1 MQSETRTFLLK
12 AGYYISVISFIM
24 ILTGCGLNSNGDQ
37 PPDNAQPGL
46 ENAEVNNLNPD
57 ETTSALDACD
67 IKAQETA
74 MSPDMKPDWTSL
86 PLSACYQLRLNL
98 HEDLTQYDGKATVT
112 YTNQTGETLT
122 DLVFRLYPN
131 SERIYG
137 GTLEVTSA
145 NIDGT
150 LVVPEVFLSDKT
162 GLRLSMVEPINS
174 GETVV
179 IELEFNGELTDG
191 LENSPGTYGIFN
203 FAKEEEL
210 VTMANWYPILAVRK
224 NGQWLA
230 EPVVGVG
237 DAVVS
242 EVSLYLVEITAPQNM
257 QIATTGSIIQDLSI
271 DSGEAHRFASG
282 PAREFTITASSNFVL
297 TQAEVNGVQVNQWGL
312 SGGEQRWE
320 EGLQAAVDSLAV
332 FNDLFGPFPYAEMDV
347 VSVPLQ
353 LASGVEYP
361 GLFLM
366 KDGLYFL
373 DKEQPYL
380 LTTIIS
386 HEVAHQWWYALVGN
400 DVIEHPWQDEALTTF
415 SSLLY
420 LEQFQPRVYDGT
432 VEYFRKVADEIE
444 SIRSNTGIGQP
455 VSSFKS
461 QPAQYSSVVYSKGAM
476 FFVELRNKI
485 GDQAFFQALQAYFS
499 QNQYQLASPG
509 SLLSEFEKACQCDL
523 SDFYLQW
530 GLKNK

>member
-1 MQSETRTFLLK
+1 
-12 AGYYISVISFIM
+12 
-24 ILTGCGLNSNGDQ
+24 
-37 PPDNAQPGL
+37 
-46 ENAEVNNLNPD
+46 
-57 ETTSALDACD
+57 
-67 IKAQETA
+67 
-74 MSPDMKPDWTSL
+74 
-86 PLSACYQLRLNL
+86 
-98 HEDLTQYDGKATVT
+98 
-112 YTNQTGETLT
+112 
-122 DLVFRLYPN
+122 
-131 SERIYG
+131 
-137 GTLEVTSA
+137 
-145 NIDGT
+145 
-150 LVVPEVFLSDKT
+150 
-162 GLRLSMVEPINS
+162 
-174 GETVV
+174 
-179 IELEFNGELTDG
+179 
-191 LENSPGTYGIFN
+191 
-203 FAKEEEL
+203 
-210 VTMANWYPILAVRK
+210 
-224 NGQWLA
+224 
-230 EPVVGVG
+230 
-237 DAVVS
+237 
-242 EVSLYLVEITAPQNM
+242 
-257 QIATTGSIIQDLSI
+257 
-271 DSGEAHRFASG
+271 
-282 PAREFTITASSNFVL
+282 
-297 TQAEVNGVQVNQWGL
+297 
-312 SGGEQRWE
+312 
-320 EGLQAAVDSLAV
+320 
-332 FNDLFGPFPYAEMDV
+332 MDV

-366 KDGLYFL
+366 KDKLYFL

-380 LTTIIS
+380 LTTIIA